1 MIDLENRKMNF
12 FEKIDSFI
20 IKYTK
25 YPKIWSVLTKELPI
39 FIKNIWIFRDSLWNF
54 RWYNMDGTLYFI
66 KDALEY
72 AIPNYQSQSMEWE
85 QTLNLKIYRMK
96 RLKYLLEVHK
106 NNLYT
111 ELAENELGK
120 AHHGK
125 ITFIPIDE
133 TEQYFSMVEDLTE
146 EQKLHNKKVY
156 QKSTEIEKAHWNE
169 IFETLKGYE
178 IVDYN
183 EQFDGNGLNH
193 WWN

>member
-25 YPKIWSVLTKELPI
+25 YPMIWSILTKELPI

-72 AIPNYQSQSMEWE
+72 AIPKYQSQSMEWE

-133 TEQYFSMVEDLTE
+133 NEQRFSMVDDLTE
-146 EQKLHNKKVY
+146 EQELHNIKVY

>member
-25 YPKIWSVLTKELPI
+25 YPMIWSILTKELPI

-72 AIPNYQSQSMEWE
+72 AIPKYQSQSMEWE

-120 AHHGK
+120 SHHGK

-133 TEQYFSMVEDLTE
+133 NEQHFSMVDDLTE
-146 EQKLHNKKVY
+146 EQELHNIKVY

>member
-25 YPKIWSVLTKELPI
+25 YPMIWSVLTKELPI

-72 AIPNYQSQSMEWE
+72 AIPKYQSQSMEWE

-133 TEQYFSMVEDLTE
+133 NEQRFSMVDDLTE
-146 EQKLHNKKVY
+146 EQELHNKKVY